1 MNTENLRERIQELKE
16 HYDDVEFKLQILDGN
31 SHMVIMRGGFEKENP
46 TDYMNEVVSSLVCQ
60 ELHNEFIEKFLDN
73 PWVRVVFFEF
83 NDIQFND

>member
-1 MNTENLRERIQELKE
+1 MNTEEIRRRIQTLKE
-16 HYDDVEFKLQILDGN
+16 DYRDVEFKLQILDGN

-46 TDYMNEVVSSLVCQ
+46 TEYMNDVVSSLVRH

-73 PWVRVVFFEF
+73 PWVRVIFFEF